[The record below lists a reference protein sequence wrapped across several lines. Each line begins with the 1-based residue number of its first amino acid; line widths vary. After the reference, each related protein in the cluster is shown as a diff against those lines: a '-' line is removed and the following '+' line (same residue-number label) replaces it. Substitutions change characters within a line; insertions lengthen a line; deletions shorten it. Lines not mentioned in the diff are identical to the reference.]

1 MNKFYKSKFC
11 TTPEQSK
18 KLLKFLSPD
27 SADMYYPNRVGIDNY
42 PLPIEWKNGNPL
54 LAQEIPCWSV
64 QTLLDEIPDTLM
76 NKVEEDLKL
85 HIDRDDYSFGL
96 FYENTYTGNMF
107 EIETDYYDNMI
118 DACVEM
124 LVKLN
129 KKKLL

>member
-27 SADMYYPNRVGIDNY
+27 SADMYYPNTANVDY
-42 PLPIEWKNGNPL
+42 ALPIDIKHGNPL
-54 LAQEIPCWSV
+54 LSQEISCWSL
-64 QTLLDEIPDTLM
+64 QALLDEIPDTLM